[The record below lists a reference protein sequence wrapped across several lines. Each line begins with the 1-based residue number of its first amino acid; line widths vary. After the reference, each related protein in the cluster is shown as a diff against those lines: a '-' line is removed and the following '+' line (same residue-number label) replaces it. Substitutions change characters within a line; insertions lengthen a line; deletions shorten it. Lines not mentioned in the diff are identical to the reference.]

1 MTTRFVLG
9 TALISIFCSN
19 LETAQQTTPSV
30 NFYVHDID
38 AARLV
43 MKRDRAAYEK
53 EIARLAST
61 PQEMVKFMSTESPIV
76 NAGRALNKIHTAFQV
91 NGAISKCFGGKLF
104 SAASTASTDHA
115 CVDAAGFK
123 R

>member
-1 MTTRFVLG
+1 MTMRSILAI
-9 TALISIFCSN
+9 ALISIFCSN
-19 LETAQQTTPSV
+19 LATAQQTTPSV

-53 EIARLAST
+53 EVARLALT
-61 PQEMVKFMSTESPIV
+61 PQEMVKFMNTESPIV
-76 NAGRALNKIHTAFQV
+76 NAGRALNKIHTAFQA
-91 NGAISKCFGGKLF
+91 NGALSKCFGGKRF
-104 SAASTASTDHA
+104 STASTASTDHA

>member
-1 MTTRFVLG
+1 MTMRSMLAI
-9 TALISIFCSN
+9 ALISIFCSN
-19 LETAQQTTPSV
+19 LATAQQRTSSV

-43 MKRDRAAYEK
+43 VKRDRAAYEK
-53 EIARLAST
+53 EVARLAST
-61 PQEMVKFMSTESPIV
+61 PQEMVKFMNTESPIV
-76 NAGRALNKIHTAFQV
+76 NAGRALSKIHTAFQT
-91 NGAISKCFGGKLF
+91 NGALSKCFGGKLF

>member
-1 MTTRFVLG
+1 MTTRYVLASAL
-9 TALISIFCSN
+9 TAIFCSN
-19 LETAQQTTPSV
+19 LATAQQATPSV

-43 MKRDRAAYEK
+43 MKSDRAVYEK
-53 EIARLAST
+53 EVARLAST
-61 PQEMVKFMSTESPIV
+61 PQEMVKFMNTESPIV
-76 NAGRALNKIHTAFQV
+76 NAGRALNKIHTAFQA
-91 NGAISKCFGGKLF
+91 NGALSKCFGGKRF
-104 SAASTASTDHA
+104 STASTASTDHA